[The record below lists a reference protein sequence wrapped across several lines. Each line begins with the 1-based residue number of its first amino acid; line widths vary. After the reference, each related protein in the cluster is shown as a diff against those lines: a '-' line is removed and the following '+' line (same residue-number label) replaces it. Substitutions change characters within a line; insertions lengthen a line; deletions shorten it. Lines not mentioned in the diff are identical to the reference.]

1 MKSLSAYKGNL
12 SKQKTTISDDKV
24 LVKAVSKKADKYV
37 DKMIALA
44 QAAKKRVADKKA
56 AAAQATTDEKASC

>member
-56 AAAQATTDEKASC
+56 SAALATTDEKTS